1 MNSTQ
6 TVNHDERVAQQA
18 EHGTGYA
25 LYWRTW
31 LWLLIITLLE
41 IGAASIGLPR
51 SVLVPVLVVLSLMK
65 AVLIM
70 AHFMH
75 LRFER
80 LSFVYAVVTPLI
92 FVLILFAGVVP
103 DALARLLN

>member
-1 MNSTQ
+1 MNPT
-6 TVNHDERVAQQA
+6 HVANQQEGLSHPV
-18 EHGTGYA
+18 EHGTGYG

-31 LWLLIITLLE
+31 LWLLVITLLE
-41 IGAASIGLPR
+41 LGAVSVALPR
-51 SVLVPVLVVLSLMK
+51 AVLVGVLVLLSVMK

-80 LSFVYAVVTPLI
+80 LSFVYAVLTPLI

-103 DALARLLN
+103 DAVARLT